1 MRNPKRI
8 NRILRKIE
16 FIRQEYPDLRLSQ
29 LLHNTWQF
37 EFHTED
43 DKFEENLEEF
53 IKNNT
58 KKIYQPN
65 AFTS

>member
-29 LLHNTWQF
+29 LLYNTWQF

-65 AFTS
+65 AFTT